1 MAVEPDVAHNPD
13 NTSHWHYYA
22 VVGTTVDGGHTLAEF
37 GPHGTALTALQ
48 VAVQSVNHTAFSMF
62 EQGVVGNMLADSGLV
77 ERLPVTNF
85 AIERQHAVTRVP
97 DFEWSLSG
105 GRRAWGAEADLSA

>member
-1 MAVEPDVAHNPD
+1 MAEEPGVAHNPD

-37 GPHGTALTALQ
+37 GPHATALTALQ

-62 EQGVVGNMLADSGLV
+62 EQGVAGNTLADPDLV

-85 AIERQHAVTRVP
+85 AIERQHAVTRTP
-97 DFEWSLSG
+97 DFGWSLSG
-105 GRRAWGAEADLSA
+105 GRRDWGAATALSA